1 MPTVVGTGQKK
12 DIEMRVGKSP
22 AGLFSLIRNVL
33 PLATMPEMCE
43 ALPAWKAL
51 SPAMSVTVVSAQP
64 V

>member
-1 MPTVVGTGQKK
+1 VVGTGQKK
-12 DIEMRVGKSP
+12 AIEIRVRKFP
-22 AGLFSLIRNVL
+22 DGLFRLIRNVL
-33 PLATMPEMCE
+33 LFATMPEMCE